1 MNKKSILS
9 ILAIIIVLITGLFTL
24 SGCSPKEPTIDN
36 SIKNQVLQ
44 NIIANN
50 PELEEHIVEIDKVEI
65 TNEIKD
71 AVKETIEATLNEEI
85 VETTEIIESS
95 PEEEKEIFDEG
106 MLEIDG
112 VVDQENI
119 SYNGDLEGNGLHL
132 LGAYQG
138 QTYYSQADSRWAN
151 KLYTSTN
158 NKRQT
163 MKSSACGPTSA
174 AMVVSSSKGAIL
186 PPVMADLFVENG
198 FRTASSGTAWSA
210 FPFVA
215 DYFDFEEY
223 YTTVYLDKAI
233 SYLSQKHADGSSKY
247 YAIVSVGSGCFTTGG
262 HYIVL
267 TGSDGTTIQVADPY
281 LYNGKFNTASRRA
294 AGVHVDGNYAY
305 ITKDNFREYAN
316 YKTFWIFSN
325 DQGNG
330 TQVSVYK
337 AGDRKLVSKPAV
349 IAFAQGDSYIVDD
362 GSAQFWIKQS
372 MYKDGKVYGEATIA
386 FVSGNSYIVD
396 MGQGIQFW
404 AKEHELLD
412 ITTKTT
418 VPVNTPSVKS
428 TVGKTVTFKGV
439 TNLYSKSNLT
449 GTKYTYKAGTQARI
463 VENIS
468 STVDKVYIAATG
480 RTAYINVSNYKEG
493 GDANQ
498 AVAAIPNTVGK
509 TYRLKAT
516 TTLYSQSNLSGIK
529 YTYKANTQVQVLQNV
544 SSTVD
549 KVKIP
554 ATGRV
559 AYINKINY
567 K

>member
-1 MNKKSILS
+1 MNKKSIFS
-9 ILAIIIVLITGLFTL
+9 ILAIIIILIAGLFTL
-24 SGCSPKEPTIDN
+24 TGCTPEEPIDN
-36 SIKNQVLQ
+36 SIKRPILE
-44 NIIANN
+44 NIIENN
-50 PELEEHIVEIDKVEI
+50 PELKEHIVNIDKVEI
-65 TNEIKD
+65 TNEIKEQ
-71 AVKETIEATLNEEI
+71 VKETIEATLNEEI

-95 PEEEKEIFDEG
+95 PEEEAEIFDEG
-106 MLEIDG
+106 MLEVDG

-119 SYNGDLEGNGLHL
+119 SYNGDIEGNGLHL

-151 KLYTSTN
+151 KLYTSTG
-158 NKRQT
+158 NKTQT

-186 PPVMADLFVENG
+186 PPTMADLFVENG
-198 FRTASSGTAWSA
+198 FRTANNGTAWSA

-215 DYFDFEEY
+215 DYFDFDEY
-223 YTTVYLDKAI
+223 YTTVYLDTAI
-233 SYLSQKHADGSSKY
+233 GYLSQKHADGSSKY

-267 TGSDGTTIQVADPY
+267 TGSDGQTIQVADPY

-294 AGVHVDGNYAY
+294 AGIHVDGNYAY

-330 TQVSVYK
+330 TQVSLYK
-337 AGDRKLVSKPAV
+337 AGDRKWVKQPAA
-349 IAFAQGDSYIVDD
+349 IAFAQGDSYLIDNF
-362 GSAQFWIKQS
+362 STQFWIKQY
-372 MYKDGKVYGEATIA
+372 MYKDGNIQGEATIA
-386 FVSGNSYIVD
+386 FVSGNSYLIDIGEGV
-396 MGQGIQFW
+396 QFW
-404 AKEHELLD
+404 AKESELSD
-412 ITTKTT
+412 IKTGASAPVKTT
-418 VPVNTPSVKS
+418 VRPN
-428 TVGKTVTFKGV
+428 TVGNTVQFKGR
-439 TNLYSKSNLT
+439 TTLYSKSNLT

-480 RTAYINVSNYKEG
+480 RTAYVNISNYKEG
-493 GDANQ
+493 GNAEQ
-498 AVAAIPNTVGK
+498 APAAIPNTVGK

-529 YTYKANTQVQVLQNV
+529 YTYKANTQVKVLQNV

-549 KVKIP
+549 KVKVP

-559 AYINKINY
+559 AYINKVNY